1 MSLHFVEQRTL
12 LSTTTII
19 IITTINTI
27 TSNNTDTTTMAD
39 SIGHR
44 GSRDRHSSS
53 ESRYSRKME
62 ARRVSGAHGGCD
74 VVVGRDGGKHE
85 VSM

>member
-19 IITTINTI
+19 ITTSNTI
-27 TSNNTDTTTMAD
+27 TSKTSDTTTMAD

-53 ESRYSRKME
+53 QNRTSGKVETG
-62 ARRVSGAHGGCD
+62 RVSGGRD
-74 VVVGRDGGKHE
+74 VVVGRDGGKHQ